1 VLNEWECYFV
11 CKGWALIIQREC
23 FWWTRSICSFILLLR
38 FIILLWFHSFIRWN
52 FECVFFKQIITVWNF
67 CCYKETNGVNRLS
80 SLMQR
85 SKVVIAAFFV
95 CRKVLRILSSS
106 LIKHTYTQRERER
119 EREGRME
126 RDTSSSLYLLRVFV
140 WLKHRMFFCILMMKM
155 TRNTKFGAPFEFHER
170 KRSLRSWLCCVE
182 YHVDNT
188 EVDKE
193 DTQIFWSA
201 IEWYIL

>member
-1 VLNEWECYFV
+1 MLNEWECYFV

-38 FIILLWFHSFIRWN
+38 FIILLWFHSFIMWN

-95 CRKVLRILSSS
+95 CLKVLRILSSS
-106 LIKHTYTQRERER
+106 LIKHTYTHRERGREGGGWR
-119 EREGRME
+119 ERHIFFTLPVESFRLVEKSNVFLHSDDEDDEEYKVRSTLWISWKETITPFM
-126 RDTSSSLYLLRVFV
+126 TVLR
-140 WLKHRMFFCILMMKM
+140 RIS
-155 TRNTKFGAPFEFHER
+155 RR
-170 KRSLRSWLCCVE
+170 
-182 YHVDNT
+182 
-188 EVDKE
+188 
-193 DTQIFWSA
+193 
-201 IEWYIL
+201 